1 MRRFPVFTVLLL
13 LVPFIEL
20 WLLIK
25 VGSAIGAF
33 ATILL
38 LILSGVFGM
47 FLLRHQG
54 LVTLAKFQREM
65 QTGQPPAQ
73 AGLEGIML
81 LLSGLLFIIPGFFSD
96 ILGLILLLP
105 PTRYLL
111 IKALLKRGVVS
122 ATGFQY
128 SQSSRSYNSHDI
140 EGEVVH
146 RDDDTKNSLDRP

>member
-13 LVPFIEL
+13 VIPFLEL

-33 ATILL
+33 PTILL
-38 LILSGVFGM
+38 LILSGVLGIY
-47 FLLRHQG
+47 LLRHQG
-54 LVTLAKFQREM
+54 LSTLAKFQRDM
-65 QTGQPPAQ
+65 QAGQRPAQ
-73 AGLEGIML
+73 ALLEGTMML
-81 LLSGLLFIIPGFFSD
+81 VGGLLFIIPGFFSD